1 MTYLEVFGAD
11 QQYRIDYVYDME
23 GVRSQKSIEGV
34 THKYITQNGKV
45 VQETWG
51 TNVLQFVYD
60 TNGSP
65 YAMRYSTDSGS
76 SWRTYYYV
84 LNLQGDVVALIYA
97 DGTVCATY
105 SYNAW
110 GEILSATTTSASAV
124 SNLAAINPLRY
135 RGYYYDTETGWYY
148 LQSRYYDP
156 IVKRFINADSYGSTG
171 QGFLG
176 YNMFAYC
183 NNYPVARS
191 DPNGEFFATLVGA
204 IGGAIGGFIGA
215 AINGDDPLKGALIGA
230 GTGAL
235 AGLAVDFAVATGGLG
250 GVAIAVVGGAI
261 AGGIDSAA
269 NDIANGRSVDWGG
282 AALSAGIGGV
292 TNLLSFGLVDS
303 SALKSGGNIIKN
315 FVSNGTKQLVANTT
329 RKVAGKVVSKTF
341 VGVAKNVGKN
351 ILSNSVEAAIISGF
365 NGVFKKGIQAACQ

>member
-1 MTYLEVFGAD
+1 
-11 QQYRIDYVYDME
+11 ME